1 MSLQLAV
8 LLALCVVAVRAPWRR
23 SGLGVLMGR
32 RGRTGVGALLGRGAR
47 PGAFAARV
55 PGAATHGVGTRTPGA
70 GTPGAGTATL
80 GAGAASRGRGDG
92 SADDAASGRAS
103 VDVVVVLELLH
114 VATRSGASVPR
125 ALGVVGQAIGGADG
139 RRLERVANALT
150 LGASWHAAWG
160 DGRETR
166 LRHVREAL
174 RGAWEHGA
182 APGPSLR
189 AAGERL
195 RRGSAARA
203 REAAGRL
210 GVQLVM
216 PVGACLLPA
225 FVLVGLVPV
234 LISLAQGLLGS
245 G

>member
-1 MSLQLAV
+1 MSLQLAA
-8 LLALCVVAVRAPWRR
+8 LLALCVVAARAPWRR
-23 SGLGVLMGR
+23 TGAGALVGR
-32 RGRTGVGALLGRGAR
+32 RGRTRAGALVERGPRAGAHR
-47 PGAFAARV
+47 PAA
-55 PGAATHGVGTRTPGA
+55 GAATTGPG
-70 GTPGAGTATL
+70 GGRPDRV
-80 GAGAASRGRGDG
+80 AAEI
-92 SADDAASGRAS
+92 
-103 VDVVVVLELLH
+103 DVVVVLELLD

-125 ALGVVGQAIGGADG
+125 ALGVVGRAIGGADG

-150 LGASWHAAWG
+150 LGASWQAAWG
-160 DGRETR
+160 DDRETR
-166 LRHVREAL
+166 LRHVRQAL

-189 AAGERL
+189 AAGERV

-210 GVQLVM
+210 GVQLVL

-234 LISLAQGLLGS
+234 LLSLARGLLGA